1 MYNCDDYFAFAV
13 FNLTDK
19 TIEKRDS
26 IPPSLP
32 INGTFHTKNVEFIE
46 CWYQKYALRIISFLL
61 YETPTSDYLSV
72 RFKDYNFRN
81 IFGLYYQ
88 INVGPEIYDNRSY
101 YQTVMYDKDDCLE
114 LDIPIK
120 KGLPSQNIQIQINAI
135 AYTPKTIVTCIA
147 SPTIPSAYDI
157 QLMQV
162 IDKARNLHKSK
173 DIVSKKAGTVQ
184 RFSHKLPYK
193 TNYLPVAWKNYPELK
208 VLLDEIHSLCI
219 DLKKQ
224 ISKLPKSISEM
235 DLSAPIKD
243 IIYIPIECTYDKKFF
258 ARLYLL
264 RNNYVTNQIVSSID
278 FVEYQIPI
286 NLYNDALILYLC
298 GTHWLTPVS
307 NPTTEIIGY
316 DLCSDIQNTLKN
328 SCSILKEISRIREIL
343 GGWESE
349 LLVYK
354 SSIYHLYLECINE
367 LNRWINERINEAS
380 EFSIG
385 QCPTKWVSE
394 YRLFEYIKIIFPDAI
409 YQYHPNWLAPQ
420 SLDIYI
426 PSIRTAIEYQ
436 GKQHYEP
443 LAFFGGEN
451 KLIETYHRDLKKKTK
466 CSENGI
472 RLLEWPY
479 TKKVFFSEVVSFL
492 NQNKCTHN
500 LSIDFIKNCL
510 TKNLPLPISSLF
522 IDTDTVKKEPE
533 LEIRQYEISGIFMK
547 SYSSL
552 QNAAKAVSVSIQQ
565 IKKVIN
571 GSAQTAG
578 GYRWTINESHS
589 AITNLNP
596 ITTKTENTPKAI
608 IQISAS
614 GEIIGEYKSI
624 NEAERKT
631 NINRKSIRAVLN
643 HIQKS
648 AGGYFWVYKTC
659 KTKDQ

>member
-101 YQTVMYDKDDCLE
+101 YQTVMYDKGDCLE

-235 DLSAPIKD
+235 DLSAPI
-243 IIYIPIECTYDKKFF
+243 
-258 ARLYLL
+258 
-264 RNNYVTNQIVSSID
+264 
-278 FVEYQIPI
+278 
-286 NLYNDALILYLC
+286 
-298 GTHWLTPVS
+298 
-307 NPTTEIIGY
+307 
-316 DLCSDIQNTLKN
+316 
-328 SCSILKEISRIREIL
+328 
-343 GGWESE
+343 
-349 LLVYK
+349 
-354 SSIYHLYLECINE
+354 
-367 LNRWINERINEAS
+367 
-380 EFSIG
+380 
-385 QCPTKWVSE
+385 
-394 YRLFEYIKIIFPDAI
+394 
-409 YQYHPNWLAPQ
+409 
-420 SLDIYI
+420 
-426 PSIRTAIEYQ
+426 
-436 GKQHYEP
+436 
-443 LAFFGGEN
+443 
-451 KLIETYHRDLKKKTK
+451 
-466 CSENGI
+466 
-472 RLLEWPY
+472 
-479 TKKVFFSEVVSFL
+479 
-492 NQNKCTHN
+492 
-500 LSIDFIKNCL
+500 
-510 TKNLPLPISSLF
+510 
-522 IDTDTVKKEPE
+522 
-533 LEIRQYEISGIFMK
+533 
-547 SYSSL
+547 
-552 QNAAKAVSVSIQQ
+552 
-565 IKKVIN
+565 
-571 GSAQTAG
+571 
-578 GYRWTINESHS
+578 
-589 AITNLNP
+589 
-596 ITTKTENTPKAI
+596 
-608 IQISAS
+608 
-614 GEIIGEYKSI
+614 
-624 NEAERKT
+624 
-631 NINRKSIRAVLN
+631 
-643 HIQKS
+643 
-648 AGGYFWVYKTC
+648 
-659 KTKDQ
+659 